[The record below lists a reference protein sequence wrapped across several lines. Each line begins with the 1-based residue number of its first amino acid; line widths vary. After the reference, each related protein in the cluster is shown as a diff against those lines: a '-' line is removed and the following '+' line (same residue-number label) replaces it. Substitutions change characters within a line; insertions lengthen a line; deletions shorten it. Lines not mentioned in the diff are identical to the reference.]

1 MIELK
6 KVELRDVNEIKT
18 LKDRPLTS
26 SLTIMIDR
34 HTSETR
40 FITVDHER
48 EATNFEIYTYTTR
61 KLNSF

>member
-1 MIELK
+1 MELG
-6 KVELRDVNEIKT
+6 DVNKIKT

-26 SLTIMIDR
+26 FLTIMIDR
-34 HTSETR
+34 RTFETR

-48 EATNFEIYTYTTR
+48 DATNFQIYTYTVR